1 MQINNRVPV
10 SFFTFAGNTVSV
22 VKNSS
27 AVPGKNLKS
36 KKFIYHSMTIIITG
50 TSSGIGFVLA
60 EYFGKKGHKV
70 YGLSRKHTESQYFR
84 SIPTDVTDHTE
95 VQNAI
100 AEVLK
105 TESRIDVL
113 INNAGMGMVGAV
125 EDSSKEDILKL
136 FNLNLVGSVQM
147 MSAVLPKMR
156 EHKFGKIIN
165 VSSIG
170 SEMGL
175 PFRGFYSASKS
186 ALDKVT
192 EAMRYEVY
200 PWNIEV
206 CSLHLGDIK
215 TNIAE
220 NRVRTKV
227 SEPYKNVFDKV
238 YALMNSHVGDGTE
251 PLEVATYVE
260 NLLNKNKWK
269 AHYYFGKFGQKIG
282 VPLKWIL
289 PQGTYENL
297 MKKYNKLD

>member
-1 MQINNRVPV
+1 M
-10 SFFTFAGNTVSV
+10 
-22 VKNSS
+22 
-27 AVPGKNLKS
+27 KS
-36 KKFIYHSMTIIITG
+36 NKTIIITG
-50 TSSGIGFVLA
+50 TSGGIGFVLA

-70 YGLSRKHTESQYFR
+70 YGLSRKTTESPYFIT
-84 SIPTDVTDHTE
+84 IPTDITDNTQ
-95 VQNAI
+95 VQAAI
-100 AEVLK
+100 TKVLNDGQN
-105 TESRIDVL
+105 IDLL

-125 EDSSKEDILKL
+125 EDSTKDDIWKL
-136 FNLNLVGSVQM
+136 FNLNLVGAVQL
-147 MSAVLPKMR
+147 MSAVLPAMR
-156 EHKFGKIIN
+156 ENKFGKIIN

-200 PWNIEV
+200 PWNIDV

-215 TNIAE
+215 TKIAE
-220 NRVRTKV
+220 NRVKTSV
-227 SEPYKNVFDKV
+227 SDPYKITFSKV
-238 YALMNSHVGDGTE
+238 HDLMNSHVDDGTE
-251 PLEVATYVE
+251 PLDVAVYIE
-260 NLLNKNKWK
+260 KLILKDHWK

-289 PQGTYENL
+289 PQRLYEKL

>member
-1 MQINNRVPV
+1 
-10 SFFTFAGNTVSV
+10 
-22 VKNSS
+22 
-27 AVPGKNLKS
+27 
-36 KKFIYHSMTIIITG
+36 MTIIITG
-50 TSSGIGFVLA
+50 TSSGIGFALA
-60 EYFGKKGHKV
+60 EYFGKKGHQV
-70 YGLSRKHTESQYFR
+70 YGLSRKHTDSQYFK
-84 SIPTDVTDHTE
+84 SIPTDVTDNTA

-100 AEVLK
+100 AEVLQ

-125 EDSSKEDILKL
+125 EDSTKEDILKL
-136 FNLNLVGSVQM
+136 FSLNLAGSVQM
-147 MSAVLPKMR
+147 MSAVMPTMR

-165 VSSIG
+165 IFSIG

-220 NRVRTKV
+220 NRVIAQV
-227 SEPYKNVFDKV
+227 SEPYKSVFNKV
-238 YALMNSHVGDGTE
+238 YSLMNSHVDDGTD
-251 PLEVATYVE
+251 PGEVAAYIE
-260 NLLNKNKWK
+260 N
-269 AHYYFGKFGQKIG
+269 FCQKIHG
-282 VPLKWIL
+282 KLIIIL
-289 PQGTYENL
+289 VNSGRKSEFL
-297 MKKYNKLD
+297 